1 MPKNKRPRKR
11 RVVAKTAD
19 PISGRPDAGQP
30 TQQKPV
36 PQKTYG
42 VPKSRRSSIS
52 PVMNRTSPRGR

>member
-11 RVVAKTAD
+11 RVAGKTAEAT
-19 PISGRPDAGQP
+19 PGRPDAG
-30 TQQKPV
+30 KPV

>member
-11 RVVAKTAD
+11 RVVAKTSDAT
-19 PISGRPDAGQP
+19 PGRPDAG
-30 TQQKPV
+30 KPV

>member
-11 RVVAKTAD
+11 RVAPKTAEAT
-19 PISGRPDAGQP
+19 SGKPDVG
-30 TQQKPV
+30 KPV

-52 PVMNRTSPRGR
+52 PVMNRISPRGR